1 MNKDGRDN
9 GENRYNGKE
18 REKIL
23 GEVLKL
29 GADGASDSDYHP
41 HRGGDVRRFGT
52 LVSGGPRSC
61 KT

>member
-9 GENRYNGKE
+9 GENRYNRKAW
-18 REKIL
+18 EKIL
-23 GEVLKL
+23 GKVLKL

-41 HRGGDVRRFGT
+41 YRGGDVRRFGT